1 MDSLSLYKR
10 GQLNA
15 VFVGKST
22 GVDSELIMQMR
33 IGVTAATIE
42 KTCRG
47 TLELLYSAL
56 ENEYDEKCATQR
68 RFGYDVENREF
79 PKLEETYVAKS
90 AILVRAFIRDYLSER
105 DALLRE
111 MASLKS
117 QHTMAIDHQFKVVG
131 HAAGKK
137 AKCSFLVVGDC
148 GIALGYY
155 AVPDDSLSW
164 ATLAMKELVARHGAV
179 LDEESKK
186 CIVQGELPKVI
197 YVDKLCEG
205 ERTEAMKYFF
215 GMIKKLDSFHL
226 IQHVGKEINGEH
238 PRKGRF
244 LQQLSECIF
253 TVVEE
258 DIKALKHAREQGD
271 IGKLSSKE
279 EKADKTKYVR
289 TVIDDPKI
297 IVSKILAIVKSQVG
311 LDREAK
317 KLSIESGDLCEDI
330 TTAHP
335 AYPLV
340 TKKILKCV
348 MNQCIHILNGCV
360 HDEIPMNLEMGQAYY
375 RGTNILLDFFK
386 SLRGSSRVEAIHSVL
401 DRKVYASS
409 NMREMLFDARLH
421 WHLTNYNRERL
432 RSLGRETLPGGVSPS
447 EVNPNRI
454 SIVESTTLLFGFGY
468 FHRIMTEFDEQ
479 VQDEALQQLDNLLD
493 EEIEIEDILDDND
506 TADSE
511 EEEEE
516 EVNSDVDYTE
526 LLRPMVTKDIPVSV
540 DFSALEQLK
549 GTLNEDMKWTTSNNP
564 FAEATPVED
573 EEIHQAFNSHSN
585 ATFAECVDESDIMAA
600 DAGIDIFG
608 HDFGSVTVERFNES
622 KNVSGRRN
630 VQTRT
635 QRGRDAF
642 LELWVHGQ
650 NPSSGAAL
658 RKWCHSAAV
667 EYEQW
672 HNTQL
677 LAAESEKKATP
688 PLLPVTFEA
697 IRAWVVKMKD
707 ISSAPLRDGAFND
720 KSAQLSREINTFA
733 STTLPLENL
742 PKGAAVDSS
751 TIQVNVAVAARGSS
765 AGDLFDSSTLS
776 TVQKEMPQPQK
787 RNTKSDDHKDADGK
801 PPAKRK
807 KERVPN
813 DDLRRKT
820 AALKMAENGILADPI
835 VNKKRRC
842 AICGKYRNYVFQEM
856 KHVQAKNGLRF
867 CPLADNPTLY
877 TEYLQWCEENKKE
890 QNKQYRWTICIFAE
904 EPQSIES
911 SFPHE
916 LFSSTSDT
924 LASAGGA
931 EFCQTS
937 KVHSA
942 QYYFPDRTPS

>member
-1 MDSLSLYKR
+1 
-10 GQLNA
+10 
-15 VFVGKST
+15 
-22 GVDSELIMQMR
+22 
-33 IGVTAATIE
+33 
-42 KTCRG
+42 
-47 TLELLYSAL
+47 
-56 ENEYDEKCATQR
+56 
-68 RFGYDVENREF
+68 
-79 PKLEETYVAKS
+79 
-90 AILVRAFIRDYLSER
+90 
-105 DALLRE
+105 
-111 MASLKS
+111 
-117 QHTMAIDHQFKVVG
+117 
-131 HAAGKK
+131 
-137 AKCSFLVVGDC
+137 
-148 GIALGYY
+148 
-155 AVPDDSLSW
+155 
-164 ATLAMKELVARHGAV
+164 
-179 LDEESKK
+179 
-186 CIVQGELPKVI
+186 
-197 YVDKLCEG
+197 
-205 ERTEAMKYFF
+205 
-215 GMIKKLDSFHL
+215 
-226 IQHVGKEINGEH
+226 
-238 PRKGRF
+238 
-244 LQQLSECIF
+244 
-253 TVVEE
+253 
-258 DIKALKHAREQGD
+258 
-271 IGKLSSKE
+271 
-279 EKADKTKYVR
+279 
-289 TVIDDPKI
+289 
-297 IVSKILAIVKSQVG
+297 
-311 LDREAK
+311 
-317 KLSIESGDLCEDI
+317 
-330 TTAHP
+330 
-335 AYPLV
+335 
-340 TKKILKCV
+340 
-348 MNQCIHILNGCV
+348 
-360 HDEIPMNLEMGQAYY
+360 
-375 RGTNILLDFFK
+375 
-386 SLRGSSRVEAIHSVL
+386 
-401 DRKVYASS
+401 
-409 NMREMLFDARLH
+409 
-421 WHLTNYNRERL
+421 
-432 RSLGRETLPGGVSPS
+432 
-447 EVNPNRI
+447 
-454 SIVESTTLLFGFGY
+454 
-468 FHRIMTEFDEQ
+468 
-479 VQDEALQQLDNLLD
+479 
-493 EEIEIEDILDDND
+493 
-506 TADSE
+506 
-511 EEEEE
+511 
-516 EVNSDVDYTE
+516 VNSDVDYTE

-677 LAAESEKKATP
+677 LAAESEKKAMP